1 MKSRGLAVRTVHN
14 SLWNLGA
21 HGFSLAV
28 TLITIPL
35 YISLLGANK
44 YGLMI
49 LLSSIIAPF
58 GLLNFSMSQATV
70 KFVAESE
77 GRANREETGRYLQ
90 TTLLFNIIIGVI
102 GAVSITLLA
111 GFLSHVFKISAQD
124 QALAQ
129 MCLYWVAVSWL
140 IEQVAGTFSGI
151 PMALQRYNL
160 VSLANI
166 LSIGLQ
172 AAISLSVLY
181 MGGNLINLFQSR
193 LAVLVLL
200 SIGWV
205 ILARW
210 LLPGVSMHPGWHRD
224 AFKRTFKFGS
234 WQTVANI
241 GGTLAHQG
249 VDKIIIGMLLST
261 AAVGFYNVAAAM
273 FSVNFIVPNFYLLGI
288 GKTTWTAAS
297 SLAQG
302 IIMVSAN
309 LLLIPILGLVGT
321 GWAFLLGTA
330 VAEVMHVFIWRV
342 SFRTKVSAGV
352 YFSTFL
358 EPSAV
363 GVILGTGLLMLRSS
377 IRWVPNLLEIL
388 GWGVA
393 CGVLTMLLCILADSI
408 LPGGSERR
416 REAIQLAYRLLSRP
430 RRSTREVR

>member
-1 MKSRGLAVRTVHN
+1 
-14 SLWNLGA
+14 
-21 HGFSLAV
+21 
-28 TLITIPL
+28 
-35 YISLLGANK
+35 
-44 YGLMI
+44 
-49 LLSSIIAPF
+49 
-58 GLLNFSMSQATV
+58 
-70 KFVAESE
+70 
-77 GRANREETGRYLQ
+77 
-90 TTLLFNIIIGVI
+90 
-102 GAVSITLLA
+102 
-111 GFLSHVFKISAQD
+111 
-124 QALAQ
+124 
-129 MCLYWVAVSWL
+129 
-140 IEQVAGTFSGI
+140 
-151 PMALQRYNL
+151 
-160 VSLANI
+160 
-166 LSIGLQ
+166 
-172 AAISLSVLY
+172 
-181 MGGNLINLFQSR
+181 
-193 LAVLVLL
+193 
-200 SIGWV
+200 
-205 ILARW
+205 
-210 LLPGVSMHPGWHRD
+210 MHPGWHRD

-261 AAVGFYNVAAAM
+261 AAVGFYNVAFRVVTQIYSIAYTLAQVLFPAISNLQGQKKFNKIKDLVMSSGWILTTLSMIALVPLMVLGGDVLRVWLGQDFAEHSTSVLRIITAAAM